1 MSNYYFEIE
10 RKIKEYYKNN
20 RKELGLTKWLAGMW
34 IFLVVTMIE
43 YFVILFDLQSNGKL
57 VATMSTY
64 LQINGK
70 FINFCLFFFFIV
82 FIVLTGFFARKYVK
96 NNKSSVEIRKD
107 LRKELKKIS
116 PRPDFETLLY
126 NLLEEIK
133 NEESKLEEQFKERS
147 KAIGTFFSIIVIS
160 PVIYILSQTWFSEEE
175 VRKFT
180 LDDLGKLLSMCF
192 ILFVVSGILYYL
204 FYELF
209 ITSPILGK
217 KSKLMQVKYKIQ
229 DVLYFT
235 TEADEAD

>member
-20 RKELGLTKWLAGMW
+20 RKELGLTKWLVGMW
-34 IFLVVTMIE
+34 FFLVATMIE
-43 YFVILFDLQSNGKL
+43 YFVILFNLQSKG
-57 VATMSTY
+57 
-64 LQINGK
+64 QI
-70 FINFCLFFFFIV
+70 INFCLIFSFIIS
-82 FIVLTGFFARKYVK
+82 IVLTGFFARKYVK
-96 NNKSSVEIRKD
+96 NSKSSVEIRKD
-107 LRKELKKIS
+107 LRKKLKEVS
-116 PRPDFETLLY
+116 PRPDFETLLN
-126 NLLEEIK
+126 NLLEEIR
-133 NEESKLEEQFKERS
+133 NEESKLEEHFNEKS

-217 KSKLMQVKYKIQ
+217 KSKLIQVKYKIQ

>member
-1 MSNYYFEIE
+1 
-10 RKIKEYYKNN
+10 
-20 RKELGLTKWLAGMW
+20 
-34 IFLVVTMIE
+34 V
-43 YFVILFDLQSNGKL
+43 
-57 VATMSTY
+57 
-64 LQINGK
+64 
-70 FINFCLFFFFIV
+70 
-82 FIVLTGFFARKYVK
+82 
-96 NNKSSVEIRKD
+96 
-107 LRKELKKIS
+107 S
-116 PRPDFETLLY
+116 PRPDFETLLN
-126 NLLEEIK
+126 NLLEEIR
-133 NEESKLEEQFKERS
+133 NEESKLEEHFNEKS

-217 KSKLMQVKYKIQ
+217 KSKLIQVKYKIQ

-235 TEADEAD
+235 AEADEAD